1 MKIYRYITLILA
13 VALITS
19 CNEDDSTEPT
29 VPSGLIY
36 TYFPAKPGD
45 SLMYDVELITKD
57 EFTGVHDTDY
67 YQLLEVVDSVITDLE
82 GRPTNS
88 LSRYTR
94 PTSGDPW
101 LISDVW
107 TSNLTNSWAE
117 KKEENVIF
125 VKLAFPIGPDMNW
138 NGNVKNTMPTQI
150 YRYRDIHDP
159 LTVGSLSFD
168 STLTV
173 QQIDEDYFTEYH
185 YALEKY
191 ANHVGMI
198 YKEQID
204 IVKDNSIP
212 GQVGIKSQRKY
223 KETLIW
229 HSN

>member
-1 MKIYRYITLILA
+1 MKIYRYLPLLFA
-13 VALITS
+13 SVLITA
-19 CNEDDSTEPT
+19 CDEDDSTDPT

-36 TYFPAKPGD
+36 SYFPAITGD
-45 SLMYDVELITKD
+45 SMLYDVELITKD

-67 YQLLEVVDSVITDLE
+67 YQLLEVVDSVFTDLE

-101 LISDVW
+101 TISDVW

-138 NGNVKNTMPTQI
+138 NGNVKNTLGTQT

-159 LTVGSLSFD
+159 LTQGSLNFD

-173 QQIDEDYFTEYH
+173 LQIDEDYFTEYH
-185 YALEKY
+185 YAIEKY

-204 IVKDNSIP
+204 IEKDNSVP
-212 GQVGIKSQRKY
+212 GQVGVKSQRKY
-223 KETLIW
+223 KETLVW